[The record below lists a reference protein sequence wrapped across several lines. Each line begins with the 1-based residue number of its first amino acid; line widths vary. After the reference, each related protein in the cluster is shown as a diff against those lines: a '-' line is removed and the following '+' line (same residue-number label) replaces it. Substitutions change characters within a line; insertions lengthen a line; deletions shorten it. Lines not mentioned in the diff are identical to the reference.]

1 MIKILLVMVGALI
14 LSGCASKAVWPWYTG
29 SAKNSKVESRPLC
42 KNGQNEC
49 SFDDAMN
56 NMQYAA
62 AYCRDTFNYYE
73 KTLNKKGYVS
83 SGTGIF
89 GVVAGVAASG
99 LTGTTSTVLSGLSAS
114 TNAAQ
119 AYTDGL
125 VSMTATSGTMD
136 SIRISTENKS
146 ADIKKAIELKKYT
159 EASLIALMMAND
171 CAYAPSK
178 VNNQIL
184 KSIINK

>member
-14 LSGCASKAVWPWYTG
+14 LSGCASKAVWPWDKG
-29 SAKNSKVESRPLC
+29 SAKNSKVESRSLC

-49 SFDDAMN
+49 TFDDAMN

-89 GVVAGVAASG
+89 GVVAGVTASG
-99 LTGTTSTVLSGLSAS
+99 VTGTASTVLSGLSAS

-136 SIRISTENKS
+136 SIRLSTQEQS
-146 ADIKKAIELKKYT
+146 REIKIAIENKKYT
-159 EASLIALMMAND
+159 EASLIALMMANE

-184 KSIINK
+184 KSIVN